1 MSSKLKLLVALVAT
15 ALPVSTFAETLDSF
29 VHSSITSNNK
39 IKVLAVQAE
48 TAKLGVHKSDF
59 YFLPSVTAL
68 TTANENFK
76 KQKNGDYDFKKNR
89 TIEEQLNMSSLLWSD
104 NVSKQSDI
112 ATKQYQVA
120 LLNLAT
126 ESQNITAKIKTTAYS
141 IKIYEDL
148 IQTGETILKRAH
160 SIQRNIKQKVDG
172 GLAKGSDLTTANV
185 LLAEME
191 NAILATKMKIN
202 QLKLSLEQVSGSK
215 VPSDLIVTNQEVNS
229 LIDDAVK
236 TDVSGNIELRKKALE
251 KDISR
256 LSVSTA
262 TNLVDVSL
270 QAKAKYDIDNR
281 TFEGKDSQVGLN
293 VSLNLFDPSTYWK
306 RKAAVNKLRAS
317 VLEYDQLYHDLKI
330 NVQSQETILSA
341 NMALMDSEK
350 HSVSIK
356 KKLIKQRQDEYEINV
371 TSLYEL
377 IQSWNSYYTSM
388 QQLSD
393 TKVTLVNTIMSI
405 KTATGSV
412 AGAK

>member
-1 MSSKLKLLVALVAT
+1 MSSKLKLLVALVVT

-236 TDVSGNIELRKKALE
+236 TDVSGNIELRKKALD